1 MAIPR
6 RGIQDI
12 RTLTGKVRKATIPH
26 EAYLRISHIEMEKA
40 RKTLESEKARQL
52 MADIAARLAEIEAEK
67 RPCCRGCGIEA
78 VTPPRYAPGRPR
90 RSAALKLDINGKKRG
105 CRCLLSRLWKNC
117 GPCAR

>member
-40 RKTLESEKARQL
+40 RKTLESEKAQQL
-52 MADIAARLAEIEAEK
+52 VADIAARLAEIEAEK
-67 RPCCRGCGIEA
+67 ASLLKTLGERGGNA
-78 VTPPRYAPGRPR
+78 TLGRTSSPRLTGGFKIKY
-90 RSAALKLDINGKKRG
+90 
-105 CRCLLSRLWKNC
+105 
-117 GPCAR
+117 

>member
-12 RTLTGKVRKATIPH
+12 RTLTGKVRKITIPH

-40 RKTLESEKARQL
+40 RKTMESEKARQL

-67 RPCCRGCGIEA
+67 ASLLQSLATGGSKVSLGRTG
-78 VTPPRYAPGRPR
+78 PPRHTGGFKIKY
-90 RSAALKLDINGKKRG
+90 
-105 CRCLLSRLWKNC
+105 
-117 GPCAR
+117 

>member
-26 EAYLRISHIEMEKA
+26 EVYLRISHIEMEKA

-67 RPCCRGCGIEA
+67 VSLLQSLAERGGKA
-78 VTPPRYAPGRPR
+78 LLGQTGPPRHTGGFKIKY
-90 RSAALKLDINGKKRG
+90 
-105 CRCLLSRLWKNC
+105 
-117 GPCAR
+117 

>member
-6 RGIQDI
+6 RGLQDI

-26 EAYLRISHIEMEKA
+26 EVYLRISHIEMEKA

-67 RPCCRGCGIEA
+67 TGLLQSLEDKGGKPTLGRTG
-78 VTPPRYAPGRPR
+78 PPPHASGFKIKY
-90 RSAALKLDINGKKRG
+90 
-105 CRCLLSRLWKNC
+105 
-117 GPCAR
+117 

>member
-1 MAIPR
+1 MTIPR

-67 RPCCRGCGIEA
+67 ASLLQSLAEGGGKPVLGRPG
-78 VTPPRYAPGRPR
+78 PPRHAGGFKIKY
-90 RSAALKLDINGKKRG
+90 
-105 CRCLLSRLWKNC
+105 
-117 GPCAR
+117 

>member
-1 MAIPR
+1 MAMPR

-40 RKTLESEKARQL
+40 RKTLESEKARQM

-67 RPCCRGCGIEA
+67 ESLLQSMGERGGEA
-78 VTPPRYAPGRPR
+78 SLGRIGPR
-90 RSAALKLDINGKKRG
+90 REHR
-105 CRCLLSRLWKNC
+105 RL
-117 GPCAR
+117 

>member
-12 RTLTGKVRKATIPH
+12 RTLTGKVRKVTIPH

-52 MADIAARLAEIEAEK
+52 MADIAARLLEIEAEK
-67 RPCCRGCGIEA
+67 ASLLQSLAAGGSKATPARTG
-78 VTPPRYAPGRPR
+78 PPRHTGGFKIKY
-90 RSAALKLDINGKKRG
+90 
-105 CRCLLSRLWKNC
+105 
-117 GPCAR
+117 